1 MATFMS
7 LMGQRAMVTG
17 SNYSKRQEQIGAII
31 SAIICLVVVSDQS
44 LKGGGMGY
52 QYKSGAILVGNV
64 CRQA

>member
-1 MATFMS
+1 MS

-44 LKGGGMGY
+44 LKGGRYWVTSTIGGR
-52 QYKSGAILVGNV
+52 STG
-64 CRQA
+64 R